1 MWYMRDFEVEA
12 IVIELL
18 LNIRS
23 RNKSEKDEEDKIN

>member
-1 MWYMRDFEVEA
+1 MRDFEVEA